1 MNKKVYLLFVCVF
14 LVSCKG
20 NQDLDTESNSGFA
33 EYNDKLGAD
42 TVLYLSGDYDVSSSN
57 LTKFEY
63 IDYSGVKY
71 TELFPKSGKWSKAK
85 LNEEELSVNNKNIR
99 LSLDYTK
106 EHSTSYLYYSLING
120 SLVLNYTP
128 VKDAVSY
135 IIYKNGFRMAETSEL
150 SFADFSLNSLNGLV
164 YNGSEIVSEQNNGL
178 ELNTEFTVVPVFSDG
193 SLGEPSNKL
202 NISDIANSLP
212 VKLDDKRL
220 TTGGKVNNPK
230 DLPREVKVLTVGGN
244 HKTYNI
250 DYKLD
255 ETTRFTSK
263 VYYRYYINNTNLKG
277 FVEIDLNDSF
287 NIPSTIENGEVSLAF
302 EYKDIVSIVDKPVN
316 KHEKVLNL
324 NTYLKTANK
333 ERLSDILSV
342 YKDLD
347 DKIKNKDASISLAD
361 YAVGRS
367 DYTEIVYGLADKY
380 YAILDKLELNFNT
393 MTINIAYAD
402 TEKLVFKDTSDA
414 YRYVQENP
422 NLDDKY
428 IASLVATSLENTDV
442 VKTISNGRIKYIN
455 TVTVG
460 ENSYN
465 IDFTAQDKRVFMCSD
480 SMLDL
485 LGYYKLKSPF
495 NEPCLDDSKE
505 YYKVNGLLANNSEE
519 YAEILERELRNGNY
533 NVKIKYL
540 GDTVSSSDIITI
552 ISNVFENLNKRD
564 MLSRVKFADNNKIYT
579 VMLGE

>member
-1 MNKKVYLLFVCVF
+1 MNKKVYLLLVCAF
-14 LVSCKG
+14 LVSCNG
-20 NQDLDTESNSGFA
+20 NQNLDTEFNSGVA

-63 IDYSGVKY
+63 IDYNGVKY

-99 LSLDYTK
+99 LSLDYAK

-202 NISDIANSLP
+202 NISDIANSIP

-230 DLPREVKVLTVGGN
+230 DLPREVKVLTVGGVY
-244 HKTYNI
+244 KTYNI

-347 DKIKNKDASISLAD
+347 DKIKNKDSSISLAD

-402 TEKLVFKDTSDA
+402 TEKLVFKDIEDA
-414 YRYVQENP
+414 YKYVQENP

-428 IASLVATSLENTDV
+428 IASLVATSLDNTDV

-495 NEPCLDDSKE
+495 YWHCLDDSKE
-505 YYKVNGLLANNSEE
+505 YYKVNGLLANTPGE

-540 GDTVSSSDIITI
+540 GDTISSSDIITI

>member
-1 MNKKVYLLFVCVF
+1 MNKKVYLLLVCAF

-20 NQDLDTESNSGFA
+20 NQNLDTEFNSGVA

-99 LSLDYTK
+99 LSLDYAK
-106 EHSTSYLYYSLING
+106 EHSTSYLYYGLING
-120 SLVLNYTP
+120 SLVLNFTP

-202 NISDIANSLP
+202 NISNIANSLP

-402 TEKLVFKDTSDA
+402 TEKLVFKDIEDA
-414 YRYVQENP
+414 YKYVQENP

-428 IASLVATSLENTDV
+428 IASLVATSLDNTDV

-495 NEPCLDDSKE
+495 YGHCLDDSKE
-505 YYKVNGLLANNSEE
+505 YYKVNGLLANTPEE

-533 NVKIKYL
+533 SVKIKYL
-540 GDTVSSSDIITI
+540 GDTISSSDIITI

>member
-1 MNKKVYLLFVCVF
+1 MNKKVYLLLVCAF

-20 NQDLDTESNSGFA
+20 NQNLDTEFNSGVA

-63 IDYSGVKY
+63 IDYNGVKY
-71 TELFPKSGKWSKAK
+71 TELFPKSGKWSKTK

-99 LSLDYTK
+99 LSLDYAK

-193 SLGEPSNKL
+193 SFGEPSNKL

-347 DKIKNKDASISLAD
+347 DKIKNKDTSISLED
-361 YAVGRS
+361 YALGRG

-414 YRYVQENP
+414 YKYVQENP

-428 IASLVATSLENTDV
+428 IASLVAISLENTDV

-505 YYKVNGLLANNSEE
+505 YYKVNGLLANTPEE

>member
-1 MNKKVYLLFVCVF
+1 MNKKVYLLIVCAF
-14 LVSCKG
+14 LAYCKG
-20 NQDLDTESNSGFA
+20 NQNENIEFHSGVA
-33 EYNDKLGAD
+33 EYNDELGSD
-42 TVLYLSGDYDVSSSN
+42 TVLYLSGNYDVSSSN
-57 LTKFEY
+57 LAKFEY
-63 IDYSGVKY
+63 TDYRGVKY
-71 TELFPKSGKWSKAK
+71 TELYPKSGKWDKNR
-85 LNEEELSVNNKNIR
+85 LNEEELEINDKNIR
-99 LSLDYTK
+99 LSLDYAKGHGTP
-106 EHSTSYLYYSLING
+106 YLYYSLING
-120 SLVLNYTP
+120 SLVLDFTP

-164 YNGSEIVSEQNNGL
+164 YNGSEIVSEQNIGL
-178 ELNTEFTVVPVFSDG
+178 ELDTEFTVVPVFADG
-193 SLGEPSNKL
+193 SLGESSNKL
-202 NISDIANSLP
+202 SVSDIARSLP

-263 VYYRYYINNTNLKG
+263 VYYRYYVNNTNLKG

-287 NIPSTIENGEVSLAF
+287 NIHSTIENGEVNLAF
-302 EYKDIVSIVDKPVN
+302 EYRDIVSIVDNPVK
-316 KHEKVLNL
+316 KHERVLKL
-324 NTYLKTANK
+324 NEYLKTANK
-333 ERLSDILSV
+333 DRISDTLSV
-342 YKDLD
+342 YKELD
-347 DKIKNKDASISLAD
+347 NKIRNKDTSIPISD
-361 YAVGRS
+361 YAIGRS
-367 DYTEIVYGLADKY
+367 DYIEVIYALADKY
-380 YAILDKLELNFNT
+380 YSLIDKLELNFDT

-402 TEKLVFKDTSDA
+402 SEKMIFKDISDI
-414 YRYVQENP
+414 YKYVQENP

-428 IASLVATSLENTDV
+428 IASLVATSLDNVNV
-442 VKTISNGRIKYIN
+442 VKTIYNGRIKYIN
-455 TVTVG
+455 TVSIG

-480 SMLDL
+480 SMLDV
-485 LGYYKLKSPF
+485 LGYYKEKSSF
-495 NEPCLDDSKE
+495 YEPCLDDSKE
-505 YYKVNGLLANNSEE
+505 YYKESGLLANTQEE
-519 YAEILERELRNGNY
+519 YAEILEREIRNGNY

-540 GDTVSSSDIITI
+540 GDTIPSSDIITI
-552 ISNVFENLNKRD
+552 ISNVFENLSKRD

>member
-1 MNKKVYLLFVCVF
+1 MNKKVYLLLVCAF

-20 NQDLDTESNSGFA
+20 NKNLDTEFNSGVA

-99 LSLDYTK
+99 LSLDYAK

-135 IIYKNGFRMAETSEL
+135 AIYKNGFRLAETAEL
-150 SFADFSLNSLNGLV
+150 SFADFSLNSLNGLI
-164 YNGSEIVSEQNNGL
+164 YNGSEIVSEQNSGL

-212 VKLDDKRL
+212 VRLDDKRL

-244 HKTYNI
+244 YKTYNV

-263 VYYRYYINNTNLKG
+263 VY
-277 FVEIDLNDSF
+277 S
-287 NIPSTIENGEVSLAF
+287 
-302 EYKDIVSIVDKPVN
+302 
-316 KHEKVLNL
+316 
-324 NTYLKTANK
+324 
-333 ERLSDILSV
+333 
-342 YKDLD
+342 
-347 DKIKNKDASISLAD
+347 
-361 YAVGRS
+361 
-367 DYTEIVYGLADKY
+367 
-380 YAILDKLELNFNT
+380 
-393 MTINIAYAD
+393 
-402 TEKLVFKDTSDA
+402 
-414 YRYVQENP
+414 
-422 NLDDKY
+422 
-428 IASLVATSLENTDV
+428 
-442 VKTISNGRIKYIN
+442 
-455 TVTVG
+455 
-460 ENSYN
+460 
-465 IDFTAQDKRVFMCSD
+465 
-480 SMLDL
+480 
-485 LGYYKLKSPF
+485 
-495 NEPCLDDSKE
+495 
-505 YYKVNGLLANNSEE
+505 
-519 YAEILERELRNGNY
+519 
-533 NVKIKYL
+533 
-540 GDTVSSSDIITI
+540 
-552 ISNVFENLNKRD
+552 
-564 MLSRVKFADNNKIYT
+564 
-579 VMLGE
+579 

>member
-1 MNKKVYLLFVCVF
+1 MNKKVYLLLVCAF
-14 LVSCKG
+14 LVSCEG
-20 NQDLDTESNSGFA
+20 NQNLDTEFNSGVA

-42 TVLYLSGDYDVSSSN
+42 TVLRLSGDYDVSSSN

-99 LSLDYTK
+99 LSLDYAK
-106 EHSTSYLYYSLING
+106 EHSTSYLYYGLING

-193 SLGEPSNKL
+193 YLGEPSNKL

-347 DKIKNKDASISLAD
+347 DKIKNKDESISLAD

-414 YRYVQENP
+414 YKYVQENP

-428 IASLVATSLENTDV
+428 IASLVATSLDNTDV

-505 YYKVNGLLANNSEE
+505 YYKVNGLLANNPEE

>member
-1 MNKKVYLLFVCVF
+1 M
-14 LVSCKG
+14 
-20 NQDLDTESNSGFA
+20 
-33 EYNDKLGAD
+33 
-42 TVLYLSGDYDVSSSN
+42 
-57 LTKFEY
+57 
-63 IDYSGVKY
+63 
-71 TELFPKSGKWSKAK
+71 
-85 LNEEELSVNNKNIR
+85 
-99 LSLDYTK
+99 
-106 EHSTSYLYYSLING
+106 
-120 SLVLNYTP
+120 
-128 VKDAVSY
+128 
-135 IIYKNGFRMAETSEL
+135 
-150 SFADFSLNSLNGLV
+150 
-164 YNGSEIVSEQNNGL
+164 
-178 ELNTEFTVVPVFSDG
+178 
-193 SLGEPSNKL
+193 
-202 NISDIANSLP
+202 
-212 VKLDDKRL
+212 
-220 TTGGKVNNPK
+220 
-230 DLPREVKVLTVGGN
+230 
-244 HKTYNI
+244 
-250 DYKLD
+250 
-255 ETTRFTSK
+255 
-263 VYYRYYINNTNLKG
+263 
-277 FVEIDLNDSF
+277 EIDLNDSF

-302 EYKDIVSIVDKPVN
+302 EYKDIVSIVDKPVK

-347 DKIKNKDASISLAD
+347 NKIKNKDTSISLED

-380 YAILDKLELNFNT
+380 YAILAKLELNFNT